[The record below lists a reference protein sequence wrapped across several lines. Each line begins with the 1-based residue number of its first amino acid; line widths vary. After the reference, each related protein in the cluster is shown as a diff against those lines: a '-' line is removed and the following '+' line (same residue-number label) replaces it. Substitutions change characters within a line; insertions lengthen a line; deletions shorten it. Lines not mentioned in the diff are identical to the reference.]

1 MKKDWIPSCVS
12 IYNMIKYT
20 YAVKWADSNI
30 VYGVKGVFMR
40 ILVISDSHG
49 NTRNIERAVESQP
62 EANIIIHLGDGA
74 DDIVDLEFVYR
85 DKQFYQVA
93 GNCDW
98 GSSLPLEGEL
108 KVADKTIFFVHGHE
122 YRVKTNLQQI
132 KMEARKRNAD
142 IVLFG
147 HTHLPI
153 TEYDDE
159 LYLLNPGSLQY
170 ADGTYGII
178 DITDAGISVQ
188 IITV

>member
-1 MKKDWIPSCVS
+1 
-12 IYNMIKYT
+12 
-20 YAVKWADSNI
+20 
-30 VYGVKGVFMR
+30 MR
-40 ILVISDSHG
+40 IIVISDSHG
-49 NTRNIERAVESQP
+49 NTRNIERAVENQP
-62 EANIIIHLGDGA
+62 EANIIIHLGDGV

-122 YRVKTNLQQI
+122 YKVKTSLQHI
-132 KMEARKRNAD
+132 KLEARKRNAD

-170 ADGTYGII
+170 TDGTYGVI
-178 DITDAGISVQ
+178 DITDAGISLQ
-188 IITV
+188 IIKV

>member
-1 MKKDWIPSCVS
+1 
-12 IYNMIKYT
+12 
-20 YAVKWADSNI
+20 
-30 VYGVKGVFMR
+30 MR

-49 NTRNIERAVESQP
+49 NTRNIEHAVENQP
-62 EANIIIHLGDGA
+62 EANIIIHLGDGV

-122 YRVKTNLQQI
+122 YKVKTSLQHI
-132 KMEARKRNAD
+132 KLEARKRNAD

-170 ADGTYGII
+170 TDGT
-178 DITDAGISVQ
+178 
-188 IITV
+188 